1 MHTDK
6 INPEDQ
12 LQMSRQWTPMNVD
25 KTQGLVY

>member
-12 LQMSRQWTPMNVD
+12 VQMSRRKAPMNAD
-25 KTQGLVY
+25 KTQELVC